1 MAPNPTKELQ
11 LRQPSTAQT
20 PAVPNLPKS
29 DLIEGDLA
37 DWITSM
43 LDGTLAYNKADGWMR
58 WNGKVWESCQVSEVR
73 RIVLDIFKGM
83 RRVAK
88 AKGWQKPAIDR
99 IRRLRSNARV
109 KAVTELMQSTCFVSP
124 KFFAEDPNVLNVQNG
139 IVDLKTGELLPHAK
153 ESGCTKIARV
163 DYLSGATHPDW
174 DAALTALP
182 KEEANWFQVIM
193 GQASTGH
200 PPQEDK
206 IFFMQGP
213 AASNGKSTI
222 IIGTTETL
230 GDYVVHASDKAVI
243 SNPWNHPTEKMQF
256 RGARIVFIEELPEG
270 QKISGKGL
278 KDLTGRKMTARLIA
292 MDNVTWTTTHTLL
305 ITTNHAIFFD
315 SSGHSI
321 ERRIQIIPFEKKYR
335 ENPDL
340 EAGELP
346 IDKGLRSRI
355 EQGETGQHEAVLAW
369 IVEGAKRWYQNDKKI
384 PQPPKKIRDDN
395 KTWRAERDM
404 VARFFS
410 ECISFDSDSH
420 VTFPDLVA
428 SFNEY
433 LKSRGS
439 GVWPEEEFRVAFEAK
454 PLLLRRRSR
463 VARSRVT
470 AGRSYSP
477 FSISHSVVAQPLCW
491 FGMKFK

>member
-1 MAPNPTKELQ
+1 M
-11 LRQPSTAQT
+11 
-20 PAVPNLPKS
+20 
-29 DLIEGDLA
+29 D
-37 DWITSM
+37 M
-43 LDGTLAYNKADGWMR
+43 
-58 WNGKVWESCQVSEVR
+58 
-73 RIVLDIFKGM
+73 FKGM
-83 RRVAK
+83 QRVAK
-88 AKGWQKPAIDR
+88 AEGLAKADKDR

-124 KFFAEDPNVLNVQNG
+124 DFFVENPDFLTVQNG
-139 IVDLKTGELLPHAK
+139 IVDLRTRELLPHTK
-153 ESGCTKIARV
+153 HSGSTKIARV
-163 DYLSGATHPDW
+163 AYRPGATHADW
-174 DAALTALP
+174 DAALTALDE
-182 KEEANWFQVIM
+182 EEASWFQVIM

-200 PPQEDK
+200 PPQEDR
-206 IFFMQGP
+206 IFFMTGR
-213 AASNGKSTI
+213 AANGKSTTI
-222 IIGTTETL
+222 NGVTETL
-230 GDYVVHASDKAVI
+230 GDYVVHASDKALI
-243 SNPWNHPTEKMQF
+243 SNPWDHPTEKMQF
-256 RGARIVFIEELPEG
+256 RGARMVFIEELPAG
-270 QKISGKGL
+270 QKITGKRL
-278 KDLTGRKMTARLIA
+278 KDLTGRTMTARRIA

-305 ITTNHAIFFD
+305 ITTNHAVLFD

-321 ERRIQIIPFEKKYR
+321 ERRIQIIAFGKQYR

-340 EAGELP
+340 KAGELP
-346 IDKGLRSRI
+346 IDRGLRSRI

-395 KTWRAERDM
+395 KTWRADRDM

-433 LKSRGS
+433 LKSNGLE
-439 GVWPEEEFRVAFEAK
+439 VWPEEEFRVAFEAK
-454 PLLLRRRSR
+454 TLLLRRRNR
-463 VARSRVT
+463 VARSRAT
-470 AGRSYSP
+470 AGRSRSP